1 MKVQLYGRTYY
12 AKKNAT
18 NSISLYKTTLHYILD
33 IPSVSLTMMYEMY
46 NEMHNNRIQN
56 NI

>member
-12 AKKNAT
+12 AKKNLGNT
-18 NSISLYKTTLHYILD
+18 VFLYKSTLHYILD
-33 IPSVSLTMMYEMY
+33 IPSISLTMMY
-46 NEMHNNRIQN
+46 EMHNNRIQN